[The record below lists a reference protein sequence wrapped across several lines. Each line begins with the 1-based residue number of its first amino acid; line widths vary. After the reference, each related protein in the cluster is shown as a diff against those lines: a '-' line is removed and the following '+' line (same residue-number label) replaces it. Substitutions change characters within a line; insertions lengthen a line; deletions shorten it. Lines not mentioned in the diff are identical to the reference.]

1 MGLMAH
7 FCLCGRWVAMA
18 SVLRGRLIALIEPLL
33 NGLGYELI
41 ELEYVPNRGN
51 ALLRIY
57 IDRPVGADGAAAGDR
72 EENES
77 AGAPQ
82 PDVTLNS
89 DDEVESGG
97 ETLRESGIGIDD
109 CERVSREVS
118 ALLDVDDPIPSAYT
132 LEVSSPGEDRVLR
145 TRAHFDR
152 FAGSRVFVELKV
164 PREGRKRYTGTL
176 VSVNDAGVELEV
188 DRQPVS
194 VRFDEIEK
202 ARLAPENAGPMRR

>member
-1 MGLMAH
+1 
-7 FCLCGRWVAMA
+7 MA

-33 NGLGYELI
+33 NGLGYELV
-41 ELEYVPNRGN
+41 ELEYVPQRSS

-57 IDRPVGADGAAAGDR
+57 IDKSGADGAAAGNR
-72 EENES
+72 EQ
-77 AGAPQ
+77 AT
-82 PDVTLNS
+82 VTLNS
-89 DDEVESGG
+89 DDEIEDGG
-97 ETLRESGIGIDD
+97 EALRESGIGIED

-118 ALLDVDDPIPSAYT
+118 ALLDVEDPIPSAYT

-152 FAGSRVFVELKV
+152 FTGARVFVELKV

-176 VSVNDAGVELEV
+176 TTVSDVGVELEV
-188 DRQPVS
+188 DRQPVT

-202 ARLAPENAGPMRR
+202 ARLAPENAAPMRR